1 MVSITKKTMITG
13 IGGIKIMKQ
22 HEIRLIPMPEKS
34 TISLLLRDLA
44 AGPFGAAGRLVRPIR

>member
-1 MVSITKKTMITG
+1 VSIAKKAMVTG

-34 TISLLLRDLA
+34 TISVL
-44 AGPFGAAGRLVRPIR
+44 